1 MVYKCSS
8 CSLNISRNSRAM
20 ECNFC
25 KNWFHVTKCT
35 NLSRRDFS
43 YFTSGEGFWLC
54 EHCRQETFPFHH
66 ITDVELNNLSFDSN
80 TSCLCSKTISASRL
94 ANLPQ
99 LDLLSSI
106 NKIPS
111 LNNLD
116 VDQHLPDISNFSYY
130 TIHDFHHNKQIH
142 SAFSGKQIFSALHYN
157 IKSLS
162 ANHDKLQN
170 LLDELNY
177 NFSILGLSEIKFKS
191 GENNITNISIPN
203 YNFISKASLSLA
215 GGVGFFVKNDL
226 SFST

>member
-80 TSCLCSKTISASRL
+80 TSCLCSKTLCI
-94 ANLPQ
+94 
-99 LDLLSSI
+99 
-106 NKIPS
+106 
-111 LNNLD
+111 
-116 VDQHLPDISNFSYY
+116 
-130 TIHDFHHNKQIH
+130 
-142 SAFSGKQIFSALHYN
+142 
-157 IKSLS
+157 
-162 ANHDKLQN
+162 
-170 LLDELNY
+170 
-177 NFSILGLSEIKFKS
+177 
-191 GENNITNISIPN
+191 
-203 YNFISKASLSLA
+203 
-215 GGVGFFVKNDL
+215 
-226 SFST
+226 